1 MGNLTSFI
9 KQIKHFYHFMKELK
23 YKFSEGPKDYNHSTF
38 LDFTPNTE
46 YKEPLAKMTK
56 RLYANNQSFLSD
68 KRNFYWFDCDDSNS
82 NQKILGHYRN
92 NSSLNLLPSNTPQ
105 K

>member
-1 MGNLTSFI
+1 MLS
-9 KQIKHFYHFMKELK
+9 
-23 YKFSEGPKDYNHSTF
+23 KFSLKQNFNLNNLKNLYYVISEGSKDHSHSTF

-82 NQKILGHYRN
+82 DKKLAGHYRN
-92 NSSLNLLPSNTPQ
+92 NSSLNQVTNNTPQ